1 MNPKENTDWLK
12 KEVENWGKKEI
23 INDYQAQAIL
33 SLYGLA
39 KSPAE
44 PATKEDKQSSSIT
57 VVSVLGSLLVGM
69 GVILF
74 VSIIWN

>member
-39 KSPAE
+39 ESPAE